1 MDDLAGSL
9 QFLLDV
15 LVLCVRV
22 HQLFILLAFVLLE
35 FLGDLPLLL
44 QLLLVFSLCRQ
55 LLSLKLLEL
64 LPAGHQLV
72 LHFAQHGLKLILLLL
87 LGLEALL
94 LLDQLLLYLFLVL
107 LEPELGLLNFLLL
120 RLQLSLTFQLL
131 LLLSLNF
138 LIGQNFHLFAL
149 SLQLGQ

>member
-120 RLQLSLTFQLL
+120 RL
-131 LLLSLNF
+131 
-138 LIGQNFHLFAL
+138 
-149 SLQLGQ
+149 